1 MTCILVIED
10 EQDLREEI
18 VDVLTF
24 EGYEVLEAGD
34 GITGLQ
40 LTRDYIP
47 DVVLCDIAMPQMNG
61 FEVLRELQNES
72 VTAILP
78 FIFLTAHTDRDQVRR
93 GMELGA
99 DDYLT
104 KPFLREELL
113 SAIDTQ
119 LYKRTQ
125 RQVHHWRT
133 FSQRLTRREERE
145 RRRLAEQF
153 QMDIVGM
160 VTGLKVMLDSSSG
173 QSPQIIASMTSK
185 LQQIVDKVLTRTQEI
200 SQDLWPTM
208 LHHLGLLPTLM
219 WYFQRYQHVNG
230 IQVNFVHDGLQIDLP
245 DESKIAAYYI
255 MQEALANVAQH
266 AGVSQ
271 VNVNVYIERER
282 LLMQITD
289 DGPGFDLDT
298 TLNSEESRGLWYM
311 QERAAA
317 LGGECVISTM
327 PEGGTLIVTW
337 LPMIIDAMPLPV
349 PRSMQRTPNQQTSTA
364 TPRQVQQQRIILAEE
379 NELIRGGLHH
389 LLESNPA
396 YTVIGEAGRAQGLQN
411 LITDLEADV
420 LLLSFTLC
428 HEGLLEL
435 VQSLVQNHPHMKV
448 IVLSPYSQ
456 LAYARAARRSGAAAY
471 MIKQAAAAEL
481 QIALETVLQGDVYVS
496 PACFDA
502 DNIEGDGAEDQDAD
516 VSDTFSTLTNRE
528 REIFFLVLQGKTN
541 MQIASELVISSRTVE
556 THRSNLMRKLGVR
569 GQAALM
575 HYALNN
581 GLVVPGS

>member
-24 EGYEVLEAGD
+24 EGYDVLEASD

-72 VTAILP
+72 ATAVLP
-78 FIFLTAHTDRDQVRR
+78 FIFLTAHTDREQVRR

-125 RQVHHWRT
+125 RQVHHWRA
-133 FSQRLTRREERE
+133 FSQRLTRREEHE

-173 QSPQIIASMTSK
+173 QPPQIIASMAGK

-208 LHHLGLLPTLM
+208 LQHLGLLPTLM
-219 WYFQRYQHVNG
+219 WYFQRYQRVNG
-230 IQVNFVHDGLQIDLP
+230 IQVNFVHDGLQVDLP
-245 DESKIAAYYI
+245 EESKIAAYYI
-255 MQEALANVAQH
+255 IQEALANVVQH
-266 AGVSQ
+266 ASVSE

-282 LLMQITD
+282 LLMQIAD

-337 LPMIIDAMPLPV
+337 LPMVIDAMPMPL
-349 PRSMQRTPNQQTSTA
+349 SMQHNPTRQSPTA
-364 TPRQVQQQRIILAEE
+364 PPRKVQQQRIILAEE

-411 LITDLEADV
+411 LISDLEADV

-435 VQSLVQNHPHMKV
+435 VKSLVQNRPHMKV

-471 MIKQAAAAEL
+471 VIKQAAATEL
-481 QIALETVLQGDVYVS
+481 QIALEAVLQDDVYVS

-502 DNIEGDGAEDQDAD
+502 DNIEGDGSEDQEVD

-541 MQIASELVISSRTVE
+541 VQIASELVISSRTVE